1 MFNSVI
7 ENVWKKIRTTIE
19 KEKLCRFLLI
29 LHIKKFRKFKVER
42 AKIGENQNLQESQ
55 IK

>member
-1 MFNSVI
+1 MSI
-7 ENVWKKIRTTIE
+7 
-19 KEKLCRFLLI
+19 LI